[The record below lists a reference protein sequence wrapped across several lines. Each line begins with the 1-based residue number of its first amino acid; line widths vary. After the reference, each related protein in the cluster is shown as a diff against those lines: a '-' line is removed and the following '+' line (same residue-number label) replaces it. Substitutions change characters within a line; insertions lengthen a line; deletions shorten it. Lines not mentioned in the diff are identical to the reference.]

1 MILKSINTMI
11 ALKQIFKPGRIIAAL
26 MLTFLSLPAWAQS
39 NGAAAMSQEV
49 VFYTMVGVVFAVA
62 ILVLLVA
69 VYVLQLMKF
78 FKAKNSAAEEVVM
91 REAEPSTL
99 SKLWEKWNSLRPMEQ
114 EADIMMDHDYDGIK
128 ELDNHLPPW
137 WKGLFYLT
145 IVYGIIYIL
154 VFHVF
159 KSAPLQEEKYEIAMA
174 QAEADAASR
183 QSTQTDTFDE
193 TNVTFTDVPAD
204 LDAGKKIFEMQCA
217 PCHKADGGGSVGPNL
232 TDEYWIHGGSIKDIY
247 YVIKVG
253 VASKGM
259 IAWEQLLSP
268 ERMRNV
274 SSYIMT
280 LAGSNP
286 PGAKAA
292 QGDLYIPEGDGQ

>member
-69 VYVLQLMKF
+69 VYVLQLMKLF
-78 FKAKNSAAEEVVM
+78 IAKNSAAEEVVM